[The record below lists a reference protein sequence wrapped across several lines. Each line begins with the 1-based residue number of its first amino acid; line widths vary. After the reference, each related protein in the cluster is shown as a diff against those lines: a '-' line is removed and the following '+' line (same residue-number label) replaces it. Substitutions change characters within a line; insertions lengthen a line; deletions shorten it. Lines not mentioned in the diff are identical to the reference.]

1 MVASSREQLLQQL
14 EDEGVIDPRAQA
26 DPSWAQIWDAM
37 EPEHLQ
43 ALLDAKRAFDQIAHQ
58 QDFSQKSF
66 WGIIK

>member
-1 MVASSREQLLQQL
+1 MVASSRDELLKQL

-37 EPEHLQ
+37 DLEHLK
-43 ALLDAKRAFDQIAHQ
+43 ALLNAKRAFDQIAQ
-58 QDFSQKSF
+58 QQNFAQKSF